1 MKRISPSVLTV
12 AFCLLFLACK
22 FPNSSENSPI
32 KGKTPSKL
40 SKEKWHWNDSA
51 KQSLSAGYAQVV
63 KVGNT
68 LYLSGIPAN
77 DLTEQRVSDLYQ
89 SLEKALQSFG
99 ASFEHVVKE
108 NLYTTGIEAMKSVNE
123 LRKKFYKNDF
133 PAATW
138 VQISR
143 LYEPQA
149 KLEVD
154 LIAELPE

>member
-1 MKRISPSVLTV
+1 MKGILPSGLTW
-12 AFCLLFLACK
+12 ASCLLFLACNLQN
-22 FPNSSENSPI
+22 PSEHPPI
-32 KGKTPSKL
+32 KDKAPSKL

-68 LYLSGIPAN
+68 LYLSGIPAR
-77 DLTEQRVSDLYQ
+77 DITEEGVSNLYK
-89 SLEKALQSFG
+89 SLEKSLNSFG
-99 ASFEHVVKE
+99 ANFEHVVKE
-108 NLYTTGIEAMKSVNE
+108 NLYTTDIEAMKSVNE
-123 LRKKFYKNDF
+123 VRKKFYKNDF

-154 LIAELPE
+154 LIAVLPE

>member
-1 MKRISPSVLTV
+1 MKSILLSVLTWV
-12 AFCLLFLACK
+12 FCLLYVACNH
-22 FPNSSENSPI
+22 PSPSEPQPI
-32 KGKTPSKL
+32 KDKAQSKL
-40 SKEKWHWNDSA
+40 AKEKWHWNDSA
-51 KQSLSAGYAQVV
+51 KQSLSAGYAQVL

-77 DLTEQRVSDLYQ
+77 DLTDQGVSDLYQ
-89 SLEKALQSFG
+89 SLEKSLQSFG

-108 NLYTTGIEAMKSVNE
+108 NLYTTDIEAMKSVNE
-123 LRKKFYKNDF
+123 VRKKFYKNDF

-154 LIAELPE
+154 LIAVLPD